1 MEKSSFIIKNVL
13 CHHQYVN
20 LSSIFHEIFITAG
33 FYNKKQKQETFN
45 SLKNYKHD
53 TSASL
58 FINVGKKE
66 VLFMLKGVYI
76 LF

>member
-1 MEKSSFIIKNVL
+1 MEKSSTIIKNVL

-45 SLKNYKHD
+45 SLKKYKHD

-58 FINVGKKE
+58 LINVCRKKGS
-66 VLFMLKGVYI
+66 FIYA
-76 LF
+76 

>member
-1 MEKSSFIIKNVL
+1 MERSSTIIKNVL

-45 SLKNYKHD
+45 SLKKYKHD
-53 TSASL
+53 TSALL
-58 FINVGKKE
+58 FINVCRKKGS
-66 VLFMLKGVYI
+66 FIYA
-76 LF
+76 

>member
-1 MEKSSFIIKNVL
+1 MEKSSTIIQNVL

-20 LSSIFHEIFITAG
+20 LLSIFYEIFITAG

-45 SLKNYKHD
+45 SLKKYNYKHD

-58 FINVGKKE
+58 FINVCRKKGS
-66 VLFMLKGVYI
+66 FIYA
-76 LF
+76 